1 MAKAFLRS
9 FVAMRGW
16 ESTAERRIET
26 EIWNNEKESELW
38 DEIEESE
45 NLKFEFDS
53 SHMFAKKQSI
63 KFITKMG
70 VLGKVW
76 RKWQG
81 IKPMRLRKREMLHR
95 LVVCSGF
102 WDLLINNVN

>member
-16 ESTAERRIET
+16 ESAVERRIET

-45 NLKFEFDS
+45 DLKFEFDS
-53 SHMFAKKQSI
+53 SHMFGEGVKKMIGNQ
-63 KFITKMG
+63 TCETEEERD
-70 VLGKVW
+70 VT
-76 RKWQG
+76 
-81 IKPMRLRKREMLHR
+81 
-95 LVVCSGF
+95 
-102 WDLLINNVN
+102 

>member
-16 ESTAERRIET
+16 ESAAERRIET

-45 NLKFEFDS
+45 DLKFEFDS
-53 SHMFAKKQSI
+53 SHMFW
-63 KFITKMG
+63 G
-70 VLGKVW
+70 
-76 RKWQG
+76 RCEEND
-81 IKPMRLRKREMLHR
+81 RESNL
-95 LVVCSGF
+95 
-102 WDLLINNVN
+102 WDWGRERCYID